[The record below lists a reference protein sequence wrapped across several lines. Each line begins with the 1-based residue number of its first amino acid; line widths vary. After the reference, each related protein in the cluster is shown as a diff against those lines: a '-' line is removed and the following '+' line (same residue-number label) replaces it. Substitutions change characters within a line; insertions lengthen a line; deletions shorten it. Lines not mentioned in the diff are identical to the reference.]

1 MTVKLSTGWI
11 QSNSMKFKAGLI
23 ARHWTYET
31 LNEYINASVVIL
43 PIEKI
48 SCLIMLIQR
57 ADVVDAIT
65 FLVYVSRCKRREWP
79 SNCRWILHN
88 QIQNYLCRRTYDD
101 FNSKR
106 MSNAYVVILPNEI
119 HREVHLL
126 LWSSFPSFLPNF
138 VTATYF
144 KDRPADGKISAKC
157 KANLLAKHWIH

>member
-65 FLVYVSRCKRREWP
+65 FLVDVSRCKRREWP
-79 SNCRWILHN
+79 SNCRWIFHN
-88 QIQNYLCRRTYDD
+88 QIQNYLCRRTYDE

-106 MSNAYVVILPNEI
+106 MSKCLRCDFAEWNSPRGPFIVVVVISKFFAKFCHCHIFQRPSSW
-119 HREVHLL
+119 RE
-126 LWSSFPSFLPNF
+126 
-138 VTATYF
+138 
-144 KDRPADGKISAKC
+144 
-157 KANLLAKHWIH
+157 NLCQMQSQPFG